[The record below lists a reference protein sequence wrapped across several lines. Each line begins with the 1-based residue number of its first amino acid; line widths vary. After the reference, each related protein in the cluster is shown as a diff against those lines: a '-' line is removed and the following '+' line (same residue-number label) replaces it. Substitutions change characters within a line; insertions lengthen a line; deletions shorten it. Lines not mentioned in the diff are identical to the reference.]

1 MDTQYSNL
9 SPMKKALLEKLKGG
23 KFKAESIPQCQN
35 SEPVPLSFSQ
45 QRLWFIDQL
54 YHGSSFYNISS
65 ALHLK
70 GFLNV
75 TALQQ
80 SFNEIIRRHEAW
92 RTNFIAVDEQP
103 LQVISSLG
111 HGNLNIL
118 NIEHLFG
125 TDWEVEVTKIANEEA
140 KKTFDLAKDSLVGAT
155 LLRLNEEEHVLLLT
169 IHHIVCDGWS
179 MGVFAQELAKLYA
192 AFYAGKPSPLSELP
206 IQYADFAIW
215 QRDRLQGK
223 LLETQLNYWKQQLA
237 GKLPVLQ
244 LPTDRPR
251 PAVATFKGAKQYFT
265 FSKQL
270 TQALNEFSQQEGC
283 TLFMTLLAA
292 FNTLLY
298 RYTDQED
305 ILVGSS
311 IANRNRAELEG
322 LLGLFVNNLVLRNN
336 LSGNPSFRELL
347 SRVREVTL
355 DAYAH
360 QDLPFEKLVEALQPE
375 RDLSRN
381 PLFQVMFILQ
391 NAPTPVKEV
400 SGLNLRA
407 LEMDHGTSEFDISV
421 SISEVQQELT
431 GFWEYNTD
439 LFDSL
444 TIKRFIDNFQTLLE
458 SIVNNPNQSIS
469 ELPLLTAQEQKQ
481 LLKKWNHTRAAYPD
495 DASLHQLFEQQVER
509 SPNALA
515 LIDQSEQLTYQ
526 QLNQKVNQ
534 LAHYLINLG
543 ITTEIVGICLERS
556 IEMVVAILAIFKAGG
571 AYLPL
576 DPNYPF
582 ERLQFMLADSQVS
595 LVISNTSLINRLEQ
609 LKKAEGRGQR
619 AEETSQNG
627 IQTPPELE
635 PLNKSSVRVLNPS
648 SLRSWA
654 EERNQN
660 SLLPS
665 ASCPL
670 PFPITVIAL
679 DTEWD
684 TIHKESQ
691 ENPVSKS
698 CGNDIAYV
706 IYTSGSTGTPKGV
719 LGTHRGT
726 VNGLHWLWKTYPFAS
741 DEICCQKTAI
751 SFIDSVW
758 EIFAPLLQG
767 IPTFIIPDAIAKDPQ
782 LFLETLYRHKVS
794 RLVLVPSLLRILLD
808 SYSHLTQN
816 LSHLRLWISSGEAL
830 AVNLVQNFQK
840 LLPNAKLINLY
851 GSSEVSANV
860 TFYDTN
866 LLTEQSTTVPI
877 GYPIDNTQVY
887 VLDRY
892 WQLVSI
898 GVVGELYIGGDG
910 LAKGYLHRPELTSKR
925 FIDNPFVPGTKLYKT
940 GDLVRYLNNG
950 QLEYLGRY
958 DDQIKIRGFRVE
970 LGEITLAIT
979 QHPSVQDAVV
989 ISRKDAQDEQYL
1001 VAYIVTKQ
1009 ENVIPQILQNLQQKL
1024 PIFMIP
1030 SAFMVIDAI
1039 QLTPNGKV
1047 DKNSLPT
1054 DDIIRSNSTKSFI
1067 APRNFTELA
1076 LEKIWTN
1083 LLNISPIG
1091 VTDNFFD
1098 LGGHSFLAVRLMA
1111 KIYERFGHNLP
1122 LSTLFENTT
1131 IEKLAKIVSQP
1142 VSFGSGSPLVAI
1154 QSSGFL
1160 RPFFCVHA
1168 AGGDVNNYP
1177 ILAKKLG
1184 KEQPFYALEQTPEQ
1198 LDFAV
1203 ISVEATAT
1211 NYLKEIRN
1219 VQPEGPYLLGGWCYG
1234 GVIAFEIAQQLQK
1247 QGETV
1252 DLLVVIDAILPE
1264 IVIQPTKD
1272 DDAKFLLRLAESVK
1286 SWFNV
1291 DFSVSY
1297 EELRNLPVD
1306 EQFHLLFKKANL
1318 ELSDT
1323 EMEQYLRGFK
1333 LFKAHIQAM
1342 RNYIPQV
1349 YPHEI
1354 TLFRA
1359 SEIIT
1364 HDFESSEFSTN
1375 DPLLGWGKCSSQPIK
1390 IIEVPGNHF
1399 SMFVDPHVQEL
1410 ANKLKICLAHAQ
1422 KVLM

>member
-1 MDTQYSNL
+1 MDKQYSNL
-9 SPMKKALLEKLKGG
+9 SPTKKALLEKLKGG
-23 KFKAESIPQCQN
+23 KFKAETIPKRQK
-35 SEPVPLSFSQ
+35 SEPVSLSFSQ

-54 YHGSSFYNISS
+54 YHSSPFYNISS

-80 SFNEIIRRHEAW
+80 SLNEIISRHEAW
-92 RTNFIAVDEQP
+92 RTNFITVDEQP
-103 LQVISSLG
+103 LQVISSQG
-111 HGNLNIL
+111 NGNLNIIK
-118 NIEHLFG
+118 IEHLFG

-140 KKTFDLAKDSLVGAT
+140 KKPFDLVKDSLVRAT
-155 LLRLNEEEHVLLLT
+155 LLRLSEEEHVLLLT
-169 IHHIVCDGWS
+169 IHHIVTDGWS
-179 MGVFAQELAKLYA
+179 MSVFAQELAKLYA
-192 AFYAGKPSPLSELP
+192 AFCVGKPSPLPKLP

-237 GKLPVLQ
+237 GKLPTLQ
-244 LPTDRPR
+244 LPTDRSR

-265 FSKQL
+265 LSKQL

-322 LLGLFVNNLVLRNN
+322 LIGLFVNNLVLRNN

-355 DAYAH
+355 NAYAH

-391 NAPTPVKEV
+391 NAPTSVKEV

-407 LEMDHGTSEFDISV
+407 LEIDGGTSEFDISV
-421 SISEVQQELT
+421 SISEFQQELT

-444 TIKRFIDNFQTLLE
+444 TIKRFIGNFQTLLE
-458 SIVNNPNQSIS
+458 SIVSNPNQSIS
-469 ELPLLTAQEQKQ
+469 ELSLLTAPERKQ
-481 LLKKWNHTRAAYPD
+481 LLEEWNNTRADYPH

-509 SPNALA
+509 SPNILA
-515 LIDQSEQLTYQ
+515 LISQSEQLTYQ
-526 QLNQKVNQ
+526 QLNQKVNK

-543 ITTEIVGICLERS
+543 ITSETLVGICLERS
-556 IEMVVAILAIFKAGG
+556 IDMVVAILAIFKAGG

-576 DPNYPF
+576 DPNYPI

-595 LVISNTSLINRLEQ
+595 LVISNSSLINGLEQ
-609 LKKAEGRGQR
+609 
-619 AEETSQNG
+619 
-627 IQTPPELE
+627 
-635 PLNKSSVRVLNPS
+635 
-648 SLRSWA
+648 
-654 EERNQN
+654 
-660 SLLPS
+660 
-665 ASCPL
+665 
-670 PFPITVIAL
+670 ITAIAL

-684 TIHKESQ
+684 ILQKESQ

-698 CGNDIAYV
+698 RGNDTAYV

-726 VNGLHWLWKTYPFAS
+726 VNGLHWLWKTYPFVS

-751 SFIDSVW
+751 SFVDSVW

-767 IPTFIIPDAIAKDPQ
+767 IPSVIIPDAIAKDPQ
-782 LFLETLYRHKVS
+782 LFLEILDRHKVS

-808 SYSHLTQN
+808 AYSHLIQN

-830 AVNLVQNFQK
+830 AVDLAQNFQK

-866 LLTEQSTTVPI
+866 LLTEQSTIVPI

-887 VLDRY
+887 VLDRHL
-892 WQLVSI
+892 QLVPI

-910 LAKGYLHRPELTSKR
+910 LAKGYWHRLELTGER
-925 FIDNPFVPGTKLYKT
+925 FIDNPFIPGTKLYKT

-950 QLEYLGRY
+950 QLEYLDRY
-958 DDQIKIRGFRVE
+958 DDQIKIRGFRIE
-970 LGEITLAIT
+970 LGEITSAIT
-979 QHPSVQDAVV
+979 QHPSVQDVVV
-989 ISRKDAQDEQYL
+989 ISHNDAEGEQYL
-1001 VAYIVTKQ
+1001 TAYIVTQQ
-1009 ENVIPQILQNLQQKL
+1009 ENLISHILQNLQQKL
-1024 PIFMIP
+1024 PSFMIP
-1030 SAFMVIDAI
+1030 SAFVVVDGIP
-1039 QLTPNGKV
+1039 LTPNGKV

-1054 DDIIRSNSTKSFI
+1054 DDIIHPNSPKSFI
-1067 APRNFTELA
+1067 VPRNFTELA

-1111 KIYERFGHNLP
+1111 KISERFGHNLP

-1142 VSFGSGSPLVAI
+1142 VSLGSGSPLVAI
-1154 QSSGFL
+1154 QSSGSL

-1184 KEQPFYALEQTPEQ
+1184 REQPFYALEQTPEQ

-1211 NYLKEIRN
+1211 NYLKEIRT

-1234 GVIAFEIAQQLQK
+1234 GVIAFEMAQQLQK

-1252 DLLVVIDAILPE
+1252 DLLAIVDAILPE
-1264 IVIQPTKD
+1264 IVIHPTKD

-1286 SWFNV
+1286 NWFNV

-1318 ELSDT
+1318 ELSDI

-1342 RNYIPQV
+1342 RNYVPQV
-1349 YPHEI
+1349 YPHQI
-1354 TLFRA
+1354 TLFKA

-1364 HDFESSEFSTN
+1364 HDFESSEFHTD

-1390 IIEVPGNHF
+1390 TIEASGNHF
-1399 SMFVDPHVQEL
+1399 SMFVEPHVEEL

>member
-1 MDTQYSNL
+1 MDKQYSNL
-9 SPMKKALLEKLKGG
+9 STTKKALLEKLKGG
-23 KFKAESIPQCQN
+23 KFKAETIPQRQS
-35 SEPVPLSFSQ
+35 SEPVLLSFSQ

-54 YHGSSFYNISS
+54 YYGSSFYNISS

-80 SFNEIIRRHEAW
+80 SLNEIIHRHEAW
-92 RTNFIAVDEQP
+92 RTNFITVDEQP
-103 LQVISSLG
+103 LQVISSQVN
-111 HGNLNIL
+111 GNLNII

-125 TDWEVEVTKIANEEA
+125 TNWEVEVTKIANTEA
-140 KKTFDLAKDSLVGAT
+140 KKPFDLAKDLLVRAT
-155 LLRLNEEEHVLLLT
+155 LLRLSEEEHVLLLT
-169 IHHIVCDGWS
+169 IHHIVTDGWS

-192 AFYAGKPSPLSELP
+192 AFCAGKPSPLPELP
-206 IQYADFAIW
+206 IQYGDFAIW

-223 LLETQLNYWKQQLA
+223 LLETQLNYWKQQLG

-244 LPTDRPR
+244 LPTDRLR

-270 TQALNEFSQQEGC
+270 TQALNKFSQQEGC

-322 LLGLFVNNLVLRNN
+322 LIGLFVNNLVLRNN
-336 LSGNPSFRELL
+336 LGGNPSFREFL

-355 DAYAH
+355 NAYAH

-407 LEMDHGTSEFDISV
+407 LEIDGGTSEFDISV
-421 SISEVQQELT
+421 SISEFEQELT

-439 LFDSL
+439 LFDSS
-444 TIKRFIDNFQTLLE
+444 TIKRLIDNFHTLLE
-458 SIVNNPNQSIS
+458 SIVSNPNQNIS
-469 ELPLLTAQEQKQ
+469 ELRLLTAQEQKQ
-481 LLKKWNHTRAAYPD
+481 LLEEWNNTSADYPGD
-495 DASLHQLFEQQVER
+495 VSLHQLFEQQAKR
-509 SPNALA
+509 SPNILA

-534 LAHYLINLG
+534 LTHYLINLG
-543 ITTEIVGICLERS
+543 ITSEIVGICLERS
-556 IEMVVAILAIFKAGG
+556 IDMVVAILAIFKAGG

-576 DPNYPF
+576 DPNYPV

-595 LVISNTSLINRLEQ
+595 LVISNTSLINRLD
-609 LKKAEGRGQR
+609 K
-619 AEETSQNG
+619 
-627 IQTPPELE
+627 
-635 PLNKSSVRVLNPS
+635 
-648 SLRSWA
+648 
-654 EERNQN
+654 
-660 SLLPS
+660 
-665 ASCPL
+665 
-670 PFPITVIAL
+670 ITAIAL

-684 TIHKESQ
+684 TIQKKSP

-698 CGNDIAYV
+698 SENDIAYV

-726 VNGLHWLWKTYPFAS
+726 VNGLHWLWKTYPFTT

-751 SFIDSVW
+751 SFVDSVW
-758 EIFAPLLQG
+758 EIFAPLLRG
-767 IPTFIIPDAIAKDPQ
+767 IPTVIIPDAIAKDPQ
-782 LFLETLYRHKVS
+782 LFLENLARHKVS

-816 LSHLRLWISSGEAL
+816 LSHLRLWICSGEAL
-830 AVNLVQNFQK
+830 SVDLAQNFQK

-866 LLTEQSTTVPI
+866 LLTEKSTNVPI
-877 GYPIDNTQVY
+877 GYPINNTQVY
-887 VLDRY
+887 VLNRH
-892 WQLVSI
+892 LHIVPI
-898 GVVGELYIGGDG
+898 GVVGELCIGGYG
-910 LAKGYLHRPELTSKR
+910 LAKGYLHRTGLTDER
-925 FIDNPFVPGTKLYKT
+925 FIDNPFVPGNKLYKT
-940 GDLVRYLNNG
+940 GDLVRFLNNG

-970 LGEITLAIT
+970 LGEITSAIT

-989 ISRKDAQDEQYL
+989 ISRQDAQDEQYL

-1009 ENVIPQILQNLQQKL
+1009 EDLIPQIIQYLQHKL
-1024 PIFMIP
+1024 PSFMIP
-1030 SAFMVIDAI
+1030 AAFVVVDTIP
-1039 QLTPNGKV
+1039 LTPNGKV
-1047 DKNSLPT
+1047 DKNSLPN
-1054 DDIIRSNSTKSFI
+1054 DDLIRLHSTKSFI

-1076 LEKIWTN
+1076 LEKIWSN

-1142 VSFGSGSPLVAI
+1142 VSLGSGSPLVAI
-1154 QSSGFL
+1154 QASGSL
-1160 RPFFCVHA
+1160 RPFFCIHA

-1177 ILAKKLG
+1177 IVAKKLG

-1203 ISVEATAT
+1203 ISVEATAA
-1211 NYLKEIRN
+1211 NYLKEIRT
-1219 VQPEGPYLLGGWCYG
+1219 VQPKGPYLLGGWCYG
-1234 GVIAFEIAQQLQK
+1234 GVIAFEIAQQLQR

-1264 IVIQPTKD
+1264 TVIQPTKD

-1306 EQFHLLFKKANL
+1306 EQFHLLFKKVNL
-1318 ELSDT
+1318 ELSNT
-1323 EMEQYLRGFK
+1323 EMEQYISGFK

-1342 RNYIPQV
+1342 RNYVPQV

-1354 TLFRA
+1354 TLFIA
-1359 SEIIT
+1359 SEIIN
-1364 HDFESSEFSTN
+1364 HDFDSSEFYTD

-1390 IIEVPGNHF
+1390 TVEVPGNHF
-1399 SMFVDPHVQEL
+1399 SMFTEPHVQEL
-1410 ANKLKICLAHAQ
+1410 ANQLKNCLDQAQ

>member
-1 MDTQYSNL
+1 MDKQYSNL
-9 SPMKKALLEKLKGG
+9 SPTKKALLEKLKGG
-23 KFKAESIPQCQN
+23 KFKAETIPQRQN

-80 SFNEIIRRHEAW
+80 SLNEIIRRHEAW
-92 RTNFIAVDEQP
+92 RTNFITVDEQP
-103 LQVISSLG
+103 LQVISSQG
-111 HGNLNIL
+111 NGNLNVV

-125 TDWEVEVTKIANEEA
+125 TNWEAEVTKIANEEA
-140 KKTFDLAKDSLVGAT
+140 KKPFDLAKDSLVRVT
-155 LLRLNEEEHVLLLT
+155 LLRLSKEEHVLLLT
-169 IHHIVCDGWS
+169 IHHIVTDGWS

-192 AFYAGKPSPLSELP
+192 AFCTGKPSTLPELP

-223 LLETQLNYWKQQLA
+223 LLETQLNYWKQQLG

-244 LPTDRPR
+244 LPVDRPR

-322 LLGLFVNNLVLRNN
+322 LIGLFVNNLVLRNN

-355 DAYAH
+355 NAYAH

-407 LEMDHGTSEFDISV
+407 LEIDGGTSEFDISV
-421 SISEVQQELT
+421 SISEFQQELT

-444 TIKRFIDNFQTLLE
+444 TIKRFIDNFQILLE
-458 SIVNNPNQSIS
+458 SIVNNPNHSIS

-481 LLKKWNHTRAAYPD
+481 LLVEWNNTRTDYPSD
-495 DASLHQLFEQQVER
+495 SSLHQLFEQQVER

-515 LIDQSEQLTYQ
+515 LISESEKLTYQ

-543 ITTEIVGICLERS
+543 ITSETVVGICLERS
-556 IEMVVAILAIFKAGG
+556 IDMVVAILAIFKAGG

-576 DPNYPF
+576 DPNYPV

-595 LVISNTSLINRLEQ
+595 LVISNTLLINRLE
-609 LKKAEGRGQR
+609 K
-619 AEETSQNG
+619 
-627 IQTPPELE
+627 
-635 PLNKSSVRVLNPS
+635 
-648 SLRSWA
+648 
-654 EERNQN
+654 
-660 SLLPS
+660 
-665 ASCPL
+665 
-670 PFPITVIAL
+670 ITAIAL

-684 TIHKESQ
+684 TLQKESQ
-691 ENPVSKS
+691 ENPASKP
-698 CGNDIAYV
+698 CGNDTAYV

-719 LGTHRGT
+719 LGTHQGT
-726 VNGLHWLWKTYPFAS
+726 VNGLHWLWKTYPFGT

-751 SFIDSVW
+751 SFVDSVW

-767 IPTFIIPDAIAKDPQ
+767 IPTVIIPDAIAKDPQ
-782 LFLETLYRHKVS
+782 LFLETLDSHKVS

-816 LSHLRLWISSGEAL
+816 LSHLRLWISSGETLTVDL
-830 AVNLVQNFQK
+830 AQNFQK

-887 VLDRY
+887 VLDRHL
-892 WQLVSI
+892 QLVPI
-898 GVVGELYIGGDG
+898 GIVGELYIGGDG
-910 LAKGYLHRPELTSKR
+910 LAKGYLHRLELTGER

-970 LGEITLAIT
+970 LAEITSAIT

-989 ISRKDAQDEQYL
+989 ISRNDAQGEQYL
-1001 VAYIVTKQ
+1001 VAYIVTNQ
-1009 ENVIPQILQNLQQKL
+1009 ENLIPQILQHLQQKL
-1024 PIFMIP
+1024 PSFMIP
-1030 SAFMVIDAI
+1030 SAFVVVDAI
-1039 QLTPNGKV
+1039 PLTPNGKV

-1054 DDIIRSNSTKSFI
+1054 DDILRPNSNKSFI

-1076 LEKIWTN
+1076 LEKIWAN

-1091 VTDNFFD
+1091 VTDNFFE

-1111 KIYERFGHNLP
+1111 KIYEHFGHNLP

-1154 QSSGFL
+1154 QSSGSL

-1211 NYLKEIRN
+1211 NYLKEIRTI
-1219 VQPEGPYLLGGWCYG
+1219 QPEGPYLLGGWCYG
-1234 GVIAFEIAQQLQK
+1234 GVIAFEMAQQLQK

-1264 IVIQPTKD
+1264 IVIQPTED

-1297 EELRNLPVD
+1297 EELRKLPVD
-1306 EQFHLLFKKANL
+1306 EQFHLLFKKADL
-1318 ELSDT
+1318 EFSDT

-1342 RNYIPQV
+1342 RNYVPQV

-1364 HDFESSEFSTN
+1364 HDFESSEFSTD
-1375 DPLLGWGKCSSQPIK
+1375 DPLLGWGKCSIQPIK

-1399 SMFVDPHVQEL
+1399 SMFVDPHVQKL
-1410 ANKLKICLAHAQ
+1410 ANQLKICLAHAQ